1 VVTGCEIPEVER
13 SRLEVSDDL
22 TPDQQQFLEAACG
35 IADRFEEYQVDE
47 EALVRR
53 LGWESGEF
61 SRVRNE
67 LEDAGY
73 ITRRGV
79 PQTKDPAGFWIAQAG
94 IDLCPEPLE
103 GRDALQLRK

>member
-1 VVTGCEIPEVER
+1 VIARREIPEVER
-13 SRLEVSDDL
+13 SGLEMADDL

-47 EALVRR
+47 EALMRR

-73 ITRRGV
+73 VTRRGV
-79 PQTKDPAGFWIAQAG
+79 PQTQDPAGFWISQAG

>member
-1 VVTGCEIPEVER
+1 MA
-13 SRLEVSDDL
+13 DDL
-22 TPDQQQFLEAACG
+22 TLDQKQFLEAACG

-47 EALVRR
+47 KALVRR
-53 LGWESGEF
+53 LGWAGGEF
-61 SRVRNE
+61 SRVRNK

-73 ITRRGV
+73 ITKRGA
-79 PQTKDPAGFWIAQAG
+79 PQTQDSAGFWISQAG

>member
-1 VVTGCEIPEVER
+1 MA
-13 SRLEVSDDL
+13 DDL

-47 EALVRR
+47 EALTRQ
-53 LGWESGEF
+53 LGWDGDEF

-67 LEDAGY
+67 LEDGGY
-73 ITRRGV
+73 VTRRGA
-79 PQTKDPAGFWIAQAG
+79 PQTQDTAGFWIIAQAG
-94 IDLCPEPLE
+94 IDLYPEPLE

>member
-1 VVTGCEIPEVER
+1 MA
-13 SRLEVSDDL
+13 DDL
-22 TPDQQQFLEAACG
+22 TPDQQRFLEAACG

-53 LGWESGEF
+53 VGWESGEF

-73 ITRRGV
+73 ITRRGA
-79 PQTKDPAGFWIAQAG
+79 PQTQDPAGFWIAQAG
-94 IDLCPEPLE
+94 IDLCPEPLG

>member
-1 VVTGCEIPEVER
+1 VAGE
-13 SRLEVSDDL
+13 L

-35 IADRFEEYQVDE
+35 RADRFEEYQVDE
-47 EALVRR
+47 EALMHR
-53 LGWESGEF
+53 LGWDGGEF
-61 SRVRNE
+61 SRVRSE
-67 LEDAGY
+67 LKDAGY

-79 PQTKDPAGFWIAQAG
+79 PQTQDPAGFWIAQAG

>member
-1 VVTGCEIPEVER
+1 MA
-13 SRLEVSDDL
+13 DDL

-47 EALVRR
+47 EALMRR

-73 ITRRGV
+73 VTRRGV
-79 PQTKDPAGFWIAQAG
+79 PQTQDPAGFWISQAG